1 MSRLADR
8 AGAAV
13 RKVRAC
19 RYCAAGNVPNG
30 KGEHWIVKSVIPA
43 RLDIR
48 RCTAA
53 PADRV
58 QP

>member
-1 MSRLADR
+1 
-8 AGAAV
+8 V
-13 RKVRAC
+13 RKARAC
-19 RYCAAGNVPNG
+19 RYCAAGNVANE

-43 RLDIR
+43 RIDIR

-53 PADRV
+53 LADRV